1 MLNQKPSEPDLFRAA
16 LEPGP
21 DCPPIEEL
29 ETLVSGAVTQSELSA
44 HLRSCP
50 YCQTELHLLRTFE
63 SEEAGQAGSEARKV
77 AVLLKKRSNEIIRQS
92 RPAETRVPWW
102 KGVLTIPRLAQAS
115 LAMALVLVVAG
126 VVIHFQSTQQP
137 TSIAQNGTNPEV
149 FRSGQ
154 FGVISPTGD
163 LRARPEEVRWE
174 KVSAAVRYQ
183 VRLLEVDGNELWK
196 ADTVADHIDL
206 PSSIR
211 ARIVPAKTL
220 FCEITAFDSSG
231 GKVGDTGQVR
241 FRLLQPEK
249 GR

>member
-16 LEPGP
+16 LRPGP

-29 ETLVSGAVTQSELSA
+29 ETLVSGAVTQGELSA

-63 SEEAGQAGSEARKV
+63 AEDAQAGSEARKV
-77 AVLLKKRSNEIIRQS
+77 AVLLKKRSKEIIRQS

-102 KGVLTIPRLAQAS
+102 KGVFTIPRLAQAS

-126 VVIHFQSTQQP
+126 VAIHFQTTEKP

-174 KVSAAVRYQ
+174 KVSAAVCYQ
-183 VRLLEVDGNELWK
+183 LRLLEVDGNEVWK
-196 ADTVADHIDL
+196 AETTADHIDL
-206 PSSIR
+206 PSAVR

-220 FCEITAFDSSG
+220 FFEVTAFDSSG
-231 GKVGDTGQVR
+231 SKVGDTGQVR